1 MDTVL
6 FKYHGHGED
15 YLVYDTCINGER
27 LDAKAVRAICAR
39 NFGLGA
45 LGILAGPVQEGN
57 TAGVR
62 MYRPDGSQA
71 DPSASENEIFSSYL
85 KDAGYLGAEAA
96 ESFTG
101 GEGGNREESP
111 SGLEEAKAV
120 GKLFLS
126 DEFMKKNHLCTN
138 RYGR

>member
-6 FKYHGHGED
+6 FKYHGHGDD

-71 DPSASENEIFSSYL
+71 DPSASEKEIFSSYL
-85 KDAGYLGAEAA
+85 KDAGYLGAKTDG
-96 ESFTG
+96 SFTG
-101 GEGGNREESP
+101 GEEGNQKGKTSD
-111 SGLEEAKAV
+111 LEEVKAV

-126 DEFMKKNHLCTN
+126 DEFMKKNHLCTGQ
-138 RYGR
+138 YGC